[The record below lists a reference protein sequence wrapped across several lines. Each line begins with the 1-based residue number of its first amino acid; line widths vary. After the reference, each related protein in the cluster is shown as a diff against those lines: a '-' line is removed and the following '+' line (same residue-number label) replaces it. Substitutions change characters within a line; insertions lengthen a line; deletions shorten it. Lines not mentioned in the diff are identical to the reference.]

1 MGLQGIKGDTGAAGA
16 QGARGDTGARG
27 TRTYRAVNKGYTG
40 DTEPQGPKGD
50 TGATGATGTTQ
61 VVTVRKAATGA
72 ASLSV
77 DCATATT
84 RCTPTPISGSA
95 VVGTGP
101 TSVANAEPGAADH
114 AGLHTRRCA
123 MSGDLER

>member
-50 TGATGATGTTQ
+50 TGATGTTQ